1 MGKPIFIEEVE
12 EGDQKKGAAIPECVD
27 QYFRQIAKIPLLKK
41 NEERKVL
48 WRMRRG
54 DAVARAKIIESNLR
68 LIPFIIKRYFHSWMA
83 VFPVSDMI
91 SAGNVGLL
99 KAVDR
104 FKLSKKSRFST
115 YATYWIR
122 QSIQR
127 EVANT
132 KSTVRVPIHRVTDLA
147 KYRKA
152 RATLRAKGK
161 EVTRTS
167 VAHEMGLDE
176 KKVERIE
183 RANISFVLPN
193 FPHSLSED
201 DEDALERFIAA
212 PIEDAPHQQVIRNKS
227 RKQLFEVLITSDVLT
242 DEERTIIC
250 MRFGINQE
258 GSRSH
263 TLEQLGRELGVT
275 RERVRQIQEI
285 ALEKLR
291 KAHMPMFKDMRD
303 AEAIPF

>member
-1 MGKPIFIEEVE
+1 MEKC
-12 EGDQKKGAAIPECVD
+12 IPEETERDDVKKDAALPKCVD

-41 NEERKVL
+41 EEERKLV
-48 WRMRRG
+48 WKMRRG
-54 DAVARAKIIESNLR
+54 DTAARAKIIESNLR
-68 LIPFIIKRYFHSWMA
+68 LVPFIIKRFFSSWAA
-83 VFPVSDMI
+83 VFPMADMI

-99 KAVDR
+99 LAADR
-104 FKLSKKSRFST
+104 FKLSKKCRFST
-115 YATYWIR
+115 YATYWVW
-122 QSIQR
+122 QNIQR

-132 KSTVRVPIHRVTDLA
+132 KTTVRVPIHRVVDLA

-152 RATLRAKGK
+152 RATLRAKGE

-193 FPHSLSED
+193 FPHSLLED

-212 PIEDAPHQQVIRNKS
+212 PIEDAPHQQVMRNKS
-227 RKQLFEVLITSDVLT
+227 RKQLFEALMTSGTLT
-242 DEERTIIC
+242 DEERIIIC

-258 GSRSH
+258 GSRSY
-263 TLEQLGRELGVT
+263 TLERLGRELGVT
-275 RERVRQIQEI
+275 RERVRQIQEG

-303 AEAIPF
+303 AGTIPF